1 MTDSAPILVPLD
13 GSKDAEKAVPAAIRL
28 ARALDAPLR
37 FVHVADEAEGIKSAA
52 DVEAATRAFDK
63 YALGLAEDHGAAGIE
78 QTTAL
83 QRGAPARVI
92 LDLAEKA
99 RMVVMSTHGRGGF
112 RSALIGSV
120 ADKVMRGAPVPALLV
135 RAIGPAAE
143 LKDGPVLV
151 ALDGSELAEKGLAA
165 GRDLA
170 AKLGLP
176 VALVRA
182 FTALPPVGVEF
193 SYYSPEL
200 LEGMEEGVRQYL
212 SGIAKEGERTVSIQG
227 AAPIAITQVAKE
239 VGACLVVMTTHGRG
253 FAARLALGSTTG
265 RLVHE
270 IDRPLLVVPAGD

>member
-1 MTDSAPILVPLD
+1 MTASAPILVPLD

-28 ARALDAPLR
+28 ARALEAPLR

-52 DVEAATRAFDK
+52 DVESATRAFDT
-63 YALGLAEDHGAAGIE
+63 YARDLAKNQGAGAIE
-78 QTTAL
+78 QSTVL

-92 LDLAEKA
+92 LDLAESA

-112 RSALIGSV
+112 KAAVIGSV
-120 ADKVMRGAPVPALLV
+120 ADKVIRGTPVPALLV
-135 RAIGPAAE
+135 RAIGTAAE

-151 ALDGSELAEKGLAA
+151 ALDGSELAEKGLAL

-170 AKLGLP
+170 AKLGLT
-176 VALVRA
+176 VALVRS

-200 LEGMEEGVRQYL
+200 LEGMEEGVKQYL
-212 SGIAKEGERTVSIQG
+212 AATARAGERTVAIQG
-227 AAPIAITQVAKE
+227 AAGTAVTQVAKE
-239 VGACLVVMTTHGRG
+239 VGASLVVMTTHGRG

-265 RLVHE
+265 RVIHD

>member
-13 GSKDAEKAVPAAIRL
+13 GSKDAENAVPAAIRL
-28 ARALDAPLR
+28 ARALGAPLR

-52 DVEAATRAFDK
+52 DVEAATRAFDT
-63 YALGLAEDHGAAGIE
+63 YARDLAQNHGAAGIE

-83 QRGAPARVI
+83 HRGAPARVI

-112 RSALIGSV
+112 KAAVIGSV
-120 ADKVMRGAPVPALLV
+120 ADKVMRGALVPALLV
-135 RAIGPAAE
+135 RAIGSAAE

-176 VALVRA
+176 VALVRS

-200 LEGMEEGVRQYL
+200 LEGMEEGVKQYL
-212 SGIAKEGERTVSIQG
+212 AGIAKEGERTVAIQG
-227 AAPIAITQVAKE
+227 AAATAITQVAKE
-239 VGACLVVMTTHGRG
+239 VGASLVVMTTHGRG
-253 FAARLALGSTTG
+253 FAARLALGSSTG
-265 RLVHE
+265 RVMHD